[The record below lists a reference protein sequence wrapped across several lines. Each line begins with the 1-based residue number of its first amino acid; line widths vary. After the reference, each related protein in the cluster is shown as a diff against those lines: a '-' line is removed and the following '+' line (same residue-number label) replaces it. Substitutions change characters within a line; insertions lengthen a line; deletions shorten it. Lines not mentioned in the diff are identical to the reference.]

1 MDLLVCLARHAGETV
16 AKETLLAEVW
26 RGAFVVEGVI
36 PKTLSGLRAAL
47 GDDAAAP
54 TFVLTVPRRGYRLVA
69 PVRWLDETPREPTLP
84 RTEPHPQAD
93 EGVATPNLLPEAA
106 RVEAPVASRPGS
118 GDAPAP
124 DRRLLGV
131 LLGLAAAAALA
142 WLLYAAAGRPAAGP
156 VPAGPAVS
164 ESVAR
169 LLLEARHL
177 WAQRGLD
184 SVRRGADL
192 MQRAVQEAPESAEAH
207 AWLAL
212 STITRASY
220 LGGTA
225 AACDQIDYWV
235 TAGNSPAQ
243 IERQYADATGHA
255 PVMPEWG
262 LGFWQC
268 KLRYWN
274 QEQLL
279 ETARE
284 FKRRNI
290 PIDLI
295 VIDFFHWPL
304 MGDFRFDEEF
314 WPDPKA
320 MTDELDEMGIKLMVS
335 VWPQIDLESENY
347 DEMRAHNYL
356 AHTTGGKD
364 VGMWWPRDN
373 QFTPTREI
381 SATNWVWASKS
392 WARRENGRF
401 SPIRSRTVASIRST
415 ASR

>member
-1 MDLLVCLARHAGETV
+1 MTITSPFTAADGALTWVGDGETV
-16 AKETLLAEVW
+16 RIEPW
-26 RGAFVVEGVI
+26 GANSVRV
-36 PKTLSGLRAAL
+36 RARLMQPIA
-47 GDDAAAP
+47 DADWA
-54 TFVLTVPRRGYRLVA
+54 
-69 PVRWLDETPREPTLP
+69 
-84 RTEPHPQAD
+84 
-93 EGVATPNLLPEAA
+93 LLPPPA
-106 RVEAPVASRPGS
+106 
-118 GDAPAP
+118 DAPAP
-124 DRRLLGV
+124 TIVIADDGSQASLTNGGITVTARMPRWDGRCELTFTDADGTVLFKEADDGGALRLKSRKYEPLPGGGARTTVTFDADPHEHLYGV
-131 LLGLAAAAALA
+131 GEYQQPVMDLKGTTLELAH
-142 WLLYAAAGRPAAGP
+142 RNSQVS
-156 VPAGPAVS
+156 VPFVVSSKGYGFLWHNPAV
-164 ESVAR
+164 
-169 LLLEARHL
+169 
-177 WAQRGLD
+177 G
-184 SVRRGADL
+184 
-192 MQRAVQEAPESAEAH
+192 RATFAK
-207 AWLAL
+207 
-212 STITRASY
+212 T
-220 LGGTA
+220 GTQWQA

-235 TAGNSPAQ
+235 TVGTMPQ
-243 IERQYADATGHA
+243 IERQYADTTGHT

-284 FKRRNI
+284 FKRRGI

-320 MTDELDEMGIKLMVS
+320 MADELHEMGIKLMVS

-373 QFTPTREI
+373 QFLDATNPEATTPTWASTRSGWTRPSPNGAATMTTTTTCSI
-381 SATNWVWASKS
+381 SA
-392 WARRENGRF
+392 R
-401 SPIRSRTVASIRST
+401 
-415 ASR
+415 